1 MAVRDLQIHI
11 QDRNAIVKDVETDQ
25 EAETPCSIMETKD
38 MTVSKDTTS
47 SIPKQTDVKN
57 SSSEIVAV
65 VDVHVDALVVEG
77 TNIHDEPTP
86 PP

>member
-11 QDRNAIVKDVETDQ
+11 QDRNAILKDV
-25 EAETPCSIMETKD
+25 ETKD

-65 VDVHVDALVVEG
+65 VDVHVDAPVVEG
-77 TNIHDEPTP
+77 TKIHDEPNP
-86 PP
+86 PPPP